1 MKDAN
6 NVLRNSELNQLK
18 GKNNIN
24 LKVLILFI
32 TLTLLG
38 FGHSIGGVLDLKK
51 RMDNPFTRWV
61 NLPIPSSADDFKKAE
76 EMLQYLSQENIKN
89 SFFLDTILG
98 YRRDFLRFTDRK
110 GIRDYFATVRTIDPE
125 ESLLD
130 EILKKNN
137 IIKDHRESI
146 YEDCWIIIK
155 QDFAE
160 KLNFGESAD
169 SLFTLELKQGF
180 NLTLDVNLFV
190 PVLAVVKDLPDM
202 VDAILPEHFY
212 ELLFRSYD
220 ATNLLDLGMTNR
232 IDFLSSKKLSFE
244 HAQSYFN
251 LDTDSI
257 YVEAFSQ
264 NEYLLNKEKWFLSE
278 VFLSKPLPFGEKLE
292 LVQALSKNKPDEFK
306 IYTEHNCDNRT
317 SLYIENPGY
326 LAFTFNRL
334 TKVRELRDFVKSE
347 YLFEITLNQVEDK
360 DNFAKVA
367 LLTTILSIILFA
379 ISLSGIVFFLIK
391 ILLSHFDKI
400 QTNLG
405 TFKAFGLD
413 NNVMIVT
420 YVNILRLFFLQAFL
434 YSAVL
439 TGMYWIFTTL
449 VNLNFSLLHWSVPI
463 SFVVLS
469 LLIRFVVINTIKKR
483 LSKTPGDLIYNR

>member
-202 VDAILPEHFY
+202 V
-212 ELLFRSYD
+212 
-220 ATNLLDLGMTNR
+220 
-232 IDFLSSKKLSFE
+232 
-244 HAQSYFN
+244 
-251 LDTDSI
+251 
-257 YVEAFSQ
+257 
-264 NEYLLNKEKWFLSE
+264 
-278 VFLSKPLPFGEKLE
+278 
-292 LVQALSKNKPDEFK
+292 
-306 IYTEHNCDNRT
+306 
-317 SLYIENPGY
+317 
-326 LAFTFNRL
+326 
-334 TKVRELRDFVKSE
+334 
-347 YLFEITLNQVEDK
+347 EIGRAHV
-360 DNFAKVA
+360 
-367 LLTTILSIILFA
+367 
-379 ISLSGIVFFLIK
+379 
-391 ILLSHFDKI
+391 
-400 QTNLG
+400 
-405 TFKAFGLD
+405 
-413 NNVMIVT
+413 
-420 YVNILRLFFLQAFL
+420 
-434 YSAVL
+434 
-439 TGMYWIFTTL
+439 
-449 VNLNFSLLHWSVPI
+449 
-463 SFVVLS
+463 
-469 LLIRFVVINTIKKR
+469 
-483 LSKTPGDLIYNR
+483 